1 MRDIKKKDFTNLIY
15 GLSPLIIGI
24 VVAILI
30 IGGMYLAMHTLVNF
44 EFDKKVNSIS
54 NKLDKEF
61 NNTYNVDFNDECKA
75 IKGKKKTNMF
85 YQEYF
90 IIFETSKENLENN
103 FLGEKWNLSEGYDE
117 VNEIKYQD
125 ETYEM
130 EKPFY
135 KFSDESFSGKLYY
148 KETENGLLCIFVGSK
163 AFLQLT

>member
-1 MRDIKKKDFTNLIY
+1 MEVK
-15 GLSPLIIGI
+15 
-24 VVAILI
+24 
-30 IGGMYLAMHTLVNF
+30 
-44 EFDKKVNSIS
+44 
-54 NKLDKEF
+54 
-61 NNTYNVDFNDECKA
+61 DECKVL
-75 IKGKKKTNMF
+75 KGKKKTNMF

-90 IIFETSKENLENN
+90 IIFETSRENLENN
-103 FLGEKWNLSEGYDE
+103 FLGEKWSLSEGYDE